1 MSAHPIMS
9 AAVMAFAP
17 KTVIGPNLHKML
29 EKRNLAW
36 NSLLRLPFKVEVETR
51 AAGRN
56 GQAEYS
62 EMVAHEDEVLEAVD
76 ALIDRYMVELEEDVK
91 RRMELRNALDSQP

>member
-17 KTVIGPNLHKML
+17 KTVIVPNLHKML
-29 EKRNLAW
+29 EKRDLAW
-36 NSLLRLPFKVEVETR
+36 NILLRLPFKVEVKTLE
-51 AAGRN
+51 AGRN
-56 GQAEYS
+56 GPAEYV

-76 ALIDRYMVELEEDVK
+76 ALIDKYMVELEEDVK
-91 RRMELRNALDSQP
+91 RRMELRNALDSQA

>member
-17 KTVIGPNLHKML
+17 KTVMGPNLQQIL
-29 EKRNLAW
+29 EKRDLAW
-36 NSLLRLPFKVEVETR
+36 NSLLRLPFSVEVKTR
-51 AAGRN
+51 EAGRN
-56 GQAEYS
+56 GPAEYGD
-62 EMVAHEDEVLEAVD
+62 MVAHEDEVLDAVD
-76 ALIDRYMVELEEDVK
+76 ALIDKYMVELEEDVM

>member
-17 KTVIGPNLHKML
+17 KSIIGPNLQQML
-29 EKRNLAW
+29 EKRDLAW
-36 NSLLRLPFKVEVETR
+36 NSLLRLPFFVEVETR
-51 AAGRN
+51 AEGRN
-56 GQAEYS
+56 GPAEYV

-91 RRMELRNALDSQP
+91 RRMELRNAWDAQL

>member
-1 MSAHPIMS
+1 MSAHPIMK
-9 AAVMAFAP
+9 AAVNAFAP
-17 KTVIGPNLHKML
+17 KTTEPNLRKML
-29 EKRNLAW
+29 EKRDLAW
-36 NSLLRLPFKVEVETR
+36 NSLLRLPFKVEFETR

-56 GQAEYS
+56 GPAEYG

-76 ALIDRYMVELEEDVK
+76 ALIDKYMVELEEDVM